1 MEVPWLGV
9 ELELQLP
16 AYTRA
21 RATATATEDL
31 RGTPIN
37 NVLKTKP
44 GVPIVAQWK

>member
-16 AYTRA
+16 AYTRV
-21 RATATATEDL
+21 TATATEDL

-44 GVPIVAQWK
+44 GVLIVAQWK